1 MLFNCVRKIY
11 MRSYTNR
18 FYAVS
23 AAPSGEIPRLLRTQV
38 LSNETQTNTDTIPSF
53 LTTQAF

>member
-1 MLFNCVRKIY
+1 